1 MPRRPIKRRRPM
13 PRPFRRPGVIRLGG
27 PNNRRVQIPPA
38 LLEANQMFR
47 SGQYEEAA
55 KRYILLGE
63 KSAARNLRQ
72 APNLYLQAARSYLFL
87 GELTPAFKYLNQGM
101 TILASE
107 KRWADL
113 YRIGRKSTNLLA
125 EKGYQEQADSLQ
137 RWISKTIPTEVIENL
152 KERELQFRKHK
163 QPSLP
168 SICSQCGGIVNPDEV
183 EWSDDQLTA
192 ICSYCGSIIDGES

>member
-1 MPRRPIKRRRPM
+1 MPRRPIRRRRPIA
-13 PRPFRRPGVIRLGG
+13 RPFSRPGMIRPGG
-27 PNNRRVQIPPA
+27 PRNRGIQIPPA

-47 SGQYEEAA
+47 SGQYGEAA
-55 KRYILLGE
+55 ERYVLLGE
-63 KSAARNLRQ
+63 KAAARNLRQ
-72 APNLYLQAARSYLFL
+72 APNLFFQAARSYLFL

-101 TILASE
+101 TILASK

-137 RWISKTIPTEVIENL
+137 QWLSKTIPAEVNENL
-152 KERELQFRKHK
+152 KNRELQFQKDK

-168 SICSQCGGIVNPDEV
+168 SNCSQCGGIINPDEV
-183 EWSDDQLTA
+183 EWSDDHSTA